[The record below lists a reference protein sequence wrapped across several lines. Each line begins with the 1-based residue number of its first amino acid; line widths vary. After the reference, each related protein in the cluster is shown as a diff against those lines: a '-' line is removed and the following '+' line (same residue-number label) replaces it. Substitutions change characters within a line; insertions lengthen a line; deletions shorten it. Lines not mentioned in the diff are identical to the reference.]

1 MIQNIDIIPYFKCNE
16 SEKAWFTNRKW
27 RKIIMKIG
35 QVIINISSRHVHLK
49 KEHLDILFGEG
60 YQLHKL
66 KDLYQPGEFAAEEQ
80 VTIQSAYGEISRV
93 RVLGPIRTYIQVKI
107 SKTDSRLLK
116 ITPPVQTSSDIKN
129 SSPITIIGPKGSV
142 SLDEGCIIANRH
154 IHFETQEAENMGLK
168 NGDLVSVEV
177 KSEKSAT
184 LHDVHCRVSDK
195 YRLEMHIDTDD
206 ANTLLLSGGEI
217 GTIIKK

>member
-1 MIQNIDIIPYFKCNE
+1 
-16 SEKAWFTNRKW
+16 
-27 RKIIMKIG
+27 
-35 QVIINISSRHVHLK
+35 
-49 KEHLDILFGEG
+49 
-60 YQLHKL
+60 
-66 KDLYQPGEFAAEEQ
+66 LYQPGEFAAEEQ
-80 VTIQSAYGEISRV
+80 VTIQSPNGEISRV
-93 RVLGPIRTYIQVKI
+93 RVLGPIRSYTQVEI

-116 ITPPVQTSSDIKN
+116 INPPVRTSSDI
-129 SSPITIIGPKGSV
+129 
-142 SLDEGCIIANRH
+142 EGCIIANRH
-154 IHFETQEAENMGLK
+154 IHFETQEAEQMGLK

-206 ANTLLLSGGEI
+206 ANALLLSGGEI